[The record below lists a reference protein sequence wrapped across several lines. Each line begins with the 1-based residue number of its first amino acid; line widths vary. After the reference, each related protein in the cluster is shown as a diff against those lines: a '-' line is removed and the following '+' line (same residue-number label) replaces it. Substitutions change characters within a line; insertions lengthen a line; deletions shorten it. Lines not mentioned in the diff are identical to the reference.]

1 MEIATKIAP
10 LGLALIMLGLGMSL
24 TVKDFTRVIKFP
36 KDFFVGFVCQ
46 MLVLPII
53 GFTLIKLLNTP
64 IELALGVM
72 IIAAAPGG
80 VTSNVLTKFA
90 DGDVALSIS
99 LTAIISLISI
109 ISVPFII
116 FLSIDLLNITYVAR
130 EISMIGIS
138 LKMFFVVTIPVLL
151 GMIIRYFAENF
162 ILKNVLLIQ
171 RLSIALFVLV
181 FVSIYIE
188 EWDNI
193 VSFITR
199 AGLIALVL
207 NIVMMIV
214 GFYVAKFFAS
224 GVAQQRCISLECG
237 LQNGTLAVFVSTQL
251 FDEMVY
257 IVPTA
262 AYALIMMVTSL
273 IFVFIVRKQLAKILF
288 IFLSNYL
295 NYKYRQVN
303 FDKFIK
309 FFFCISNIV
318 FW

>member
-24 TVKDFTRVIKFP
+24 TLKDFTRVIKFP

-46 MLVLPII
+46 MLILPII

-80 VTSNVLTKFA
+80 VTSNILTKFA
-90 DGDVALSIS
+90 GGDVALSIS

-109 ISVPFII
+109 MSVPFII

-151 GMIIRYFAENF
+151 GMIIRYFAENI

-171 RLSIALFVLV
+171 RISIALFVFI
-181 FVSIYIE
+181 FVLIYIE
-188 EWDNI
+188 EWDKI

-199 AGLIALVL
+199 AGLITLTL

-224 GVAQQRCISLECG
+224 GVAQQKCISLECG

-251 FDEMVY
+251 FDEMIY

-262 AYALIMMVTSL
+262 AYALIMMITSL
-273 IFVFIVRKQLAKILF
+273 IFVFI
-288 IFLSNYL
+288 
-295 NYKYRQVN
+295 
-303 FDKFIK
+303 IK
-309 FFFCISNIV
+309 KNN
-318 FW
+318 